1 MVGTTLVELRQ
12 YIESLAS
19 EAGDFSLVCCRTG
32 DRPVPAVG
40 HRFDSRAIARRAARA
55 TDCYRSALR
64 RYDPRLPYY
73 DIIVCQGPLVD
84 SPQPAQSDAIVAE
97 ADSDTGAWSLSEP
110 VINRTHSG
118 IDHRALAEFCHRVAG
133 TVFEALSDSGFDSVE
148 TAVMDE
154 YVRLAETVVDPD
166 ELCLRLLESM
176 ATELDER
183 LSAEETRTVLAC
195 AATRLPEPETTG
207 DPLRCT
213 FDSLRECGLFGRYV
227 RSLGTAD
234 AGTRTRS
241 VVVRI
246 AEYALSPRR
255 GVLPTLPIALELYR
269 HGGESV
275 PSSIRVQ
282 PVDDDWEFTF
292 ELRTAGVDVDDSG
305 GLLSAPIS
313 R

>member
-12 YIESLAS
+12 YIESLAN

-40 HRFDSRAIARRAARA
+40 HRFESRAIARRAARA

-64 RYDPRLPYY
+64 RYDPRLPYS
-73 DIIVCQGPLVD
+73 DIIVCQGALVD
-84 SPQPAQSDAIVAE
+84 SPQPVQPDASAGD
-97 ADSDTGAWSLSEP
+97 ADSDTEAWSLSEP
-110 VINRTHSG
+110 VINRTHSA

-133 TVFEALSDSGFDSVE
+133 TVFEALSDSGFDAVE

-183 LSAEETRTVLAC
+183 LSAEETRTVLAS
-195 AATRLPEPETTG
+195 AATRLPEPETAG

-234 AGTRTRS
+234 ADARTRS

-246 AEYALSPRR
+246 GEYALSPRR
-255 GVLPTLPIALELYR
+255 GGLPTLPIALELYR
-269 HGGESV
+269 HGRTWV

-292 ELRTAGVDVDDSG
+292 ELRTGGVAVADSS
-305 GLLSAPIS
+305 GLLSTPIP

>member
-19 EAGDFSLVCCRTG
+19 EGGDFSLVCCRTG

-40 HRFDSRAIARRAARA
+40 HRFASRAIARRAARA

-73 DIIVCQGPLVD
+73 DIIVCQGELVT
-84 SPQPAQSDAIVAE
+84 SPHPARSEAVVAE
-97 ADSDTGAWSLSEP
+97 ANSNAEPWTLSEP
-110 VINRTHSG
+110 VINRTSSA
-118 IDHRALAEFCHRVAG
+118 IEHRALAEFCHRVAG
-133 TVFEALSDSGFDSVE
+133 TVFEALSDGGFDSVE

-183 LSAEETRTVLAC
+183 LSAEETRTVLAS
-195 AATRLPEPETTG
+195 AAARLPKPGTIG
-207 DPLRCT
+207 DPLRT
-213 FDSLRECGLFGRYV
+213 AFDSLRESGLFGRYV
-227 RSLGTAD
+227 CSPGTARVD
-234 AGTRTRS
+234 TRTRS
-241 VVVRI
+241 TVVRI

-255 GVLPTLPIALELYR
+255 GVLPTLPIALELFR
-269 HGGESV
+269 HGREWV

-282 PVDDDWEFTF
+282 PADDDWEFTF
-292 ELRTAGVDVDDSG
+292 ELRTAGVTVDDSS
-305 GLLSAPIS
+305 GLLGAPIP